1 VVDDGAED
9 SAQSLTT
16 EMDTT
21 SMKQNTLSRIAE
33 RTRGQSHGPITRLM
47 SPSDFGRRLKPFVF
61 LDLIDNQGNPFS
73 GFGLHPHSG
82 IATVTYI
89 AEGSV
94 RYEDTNGATG
104 LLPAGGV
111 EWMRAGGG
119 VWHGGGIGEP
129 GRTRS
134 FQLWITLPP
143 EVELGPSESV
153 YLAPE
158 VIPTDGPA
166 RVLLGSYGTATSA
179 IKTPSPMNY
188 LAVRL
193 KAGER
198 WNYYP
203 PAAHTVLWT
212 AVGLGSVLVP
222 DELQQ
227 GELVAFAPANA
238 AIEFEARSD
247 AEFVLGSAVPHDY
260 DLVLGSHSVHTS
272 TEALREAQARIS
284 AIQTRLIQQGRL

>member
-1 VVDDGAED
+1 MSNLETHDKTAA
-9 SAQSLTT
+9 SPLTGIV
-16 EMDTT
+16 TT
-21 SMKQNTLSRIAE
+21 QNPVSRIAK
-33 RTRGQSHGPITRLM
+33 RTRGQNHGPMTRLM
-47 SPSDFGRRLKPFVF
+47 SPSDFGSLLKPFVF
-61 LDLIDNQGNPFS
+61 LDLFETQGNPFS

-82 IATVTYI
+82 IATLTYV

-94 RYEDTNGATG
+94 SYEDTNGATG

-119 VWHGGGIGEP
+119 VWHGGGTGEI
-129 GRTRS
+129 GRTRG
-134 FQLWITLPP
+134 FQLWIALPP
-143 EVELGPSESV
+143 ELELGPSESV
-153 YLAPE
+153 YLSPE
-158 VIPTDGPA
+158 VIPHDGPA
-166 RVLLGSYGTATSA
+166 RVLLGSYGTATSS

-188 LAVRL
+188 LAVHL

-198 WNYYP
+198 WTYHP
-203 PAAHTVLWT
+203 PAGHTVLWT
-212 AVGLGSVLVP
+212 AVGMGSFLVP
-222 DELQQ
+222 DELQK
-227 GELVAFAPANA
+227 GDLVAFRPSSA

-272 TEALREAQARIS
+272 TEALREAETRIS